1 MFSDFEMHVIGVP
14 QIAPHFG
21 AGLGNVI
28 FDGPGEDEDF
38 GLEQITG
45 KCIGPVQVPHVSDPQ
60 RRAAAGVLPQRR
72 IHPPRGRHPAPPRR
86 LRLGE
91 GYNPTLAGV
100 DRDLMHRIG
109 PIEPVLS
116 RIDPL
121 LATPI
126 DLSEREFNAL
136 VAFVR
141 DGLLDGRASKQHL
154 CDLVPDRVPS
164 GFPTMRFDEC
174 SQRKRDEGPRP

>member
-1 MFSDFEMHVIGVP
+1 MHVIGVP

-45 KCIGPVQVPHVSDPQ
+45 NAVGPLQVPHLAAPQ

-72 IHPPRGRHPAPPRR
+72 VHAPRGRHPAPPRR
-86 LRLGE
+86 LRFGARTTI
-91 GYNPTLAGV
+91 PRSPASTATS
-100 DRDLMHRIG
+100 RSASAR
-109 PIEPVLS
+109 S
-116 RIDPL
+116 SRSSRRIDPL

-141 DGLLDGRASKQHL
+141 DGLLDERASKQRL

-174 SQRKRDEGPRP
+174 SQRKRDEEPRR